1 PVDCGLAGEQG
12 GQAFRHRGHGGGGDG
27 RTRNEFSDQ
36 RAAAAQRQRA
46 GPAAC
51 GAGRHRGDAARAPA
65 QGRAGGADADPA
77 RRDGLLDRRRR
88 RRAGRGAGDR
98 LPRGGCRTRLGDAA
112 AGRPQSAPA
121 AAAGRRMA
129 EEMSAV
135 RPGRNL
141 AGIGM
146 TSQRTR
152 ERMVERL
159 REQGIG
165 DARVLAAMAGVPRH
179 LFVEEA
185 LASRA
190 YEDTALPIG
199 FGQTISQPF
208 VVARMIETLITQREL
223 GKVLEVGTGCG
234 YQAAVLASLA
244 TEVYSI
250 ERIRELLDRA
260 RANLRELR
268 LKNLRLAHGDG
279 AAGLEKAAPFDSII
293 VAAAARE
300 MPQALLRQ
308 LARGGRMI
316 LPLREPGAEAQRL
329 VLVERS
335 RLGYSEATL
344 DPVRFVPLQPG
355 KA

>member
-1 PVDCGLAGEQG
+1 
-12 GQAFRHRGHGGGGDG
+12 
-27 RTRNEFSDQ
+27 
-36 RAAAAQRQRA
+36 
-46 GPAAC
+46 
-51 GAGRHRGDAARAPA
+51 
-65 QGRAGGADADPA
+65 
-77 RRDGLLDRRRR
+77 
-88 RRAGRGAGDR
+88 
-98 LPRGGCRTRLGDAA
+98 
-112 AGRPQSAPA
+112 
-121 AAAGRRMA
+121 
-129 EEMSAV
+129 MSAV
-135 RPGRNL
+135 RPGRNV

-159 REQGIG
+159 REQGIR

-190 YEDTALPIG
+190 YEDSALPIG
-199 FGQTISQPF
+199 FGQTISQPY
-208 VVARMIETLITQREL
+208 VVARMIEILVKDRQP

-234 YQAAVLASLA
+234 YQAAVLASIA
-244 TEVYSI
+244 AGASEVYSI

-293 VAAAARE
+293 LAAAAPQ
-300 MPQALLRQ
+300 MPQHLLQQ
-308 LARGGRMI
+308 LARGGRMV
-316 LPLREPGAEAQRL
+316 LPLREAGADAQRL

-335 RLGYSEATL
+335 RLGYTEVAL
-344 DPVRFVPLQPG
+344 DPVRFVPLRAG